1 MQLQGAP
8 HLLHRVCLKVWVLV
22 VEDKAACNVDRVR
35 HQLKKA
41 QGPNLH
47 SDTLIAQ
54 FEDIATEIDE
64 ADQRGSSILSGGASI
79 VETSQEKY
87 RRLGRPYIRKAG
99 FEEGMKFL
107 LVMSPLMSTTL
118 ASAPFIEADITYNET
133 KEYPYLF
140 NATAFDPITMHWMVV
155 CRV

>member
-1 MQLQGAP
+1 MD
-8 HLLHRVCLKVWVLV
+8 H
-22 VEDKAACNVDRVR
+22 VR
-35 HQLKKA
+35 YQLKKA

-47 SDTLIAQ
+47 SDTVISQ

-99 FEEGMKFL
+99 FEEGMK
-107 LVMSPLMSTTL
+107 
-118 ASAPFIEADITYNET
+118 Y
-133 KEYPYLF
+133 
-140 NATAFDPITMHWMVV
+140 
-155 CRV
+155 